1 MQKLLLQPL
10 LGTDQQ
16 DHYSDISDNH
26 LHLREPHCD
35 RGRAL
40 YYLCASHTG
49 EADIVFNHVRPS
61 AQKMKNH

>member
-1 MQKLLLQPL
+1 
-10 LGTDQQ
+10 
-16 DHYSDISDNH
+16 